1 LRWQSLRLPAAAYCN
16 NENEN
21 LSARRAQDSRRD
33 GRRYTM
39 KILGEYIKRGKN
51 TFVKLK
57 AASLYTQTEIE
68 IPVLIERSKLDGPT
82 LLVLGGIHGDEING
96 MEIVRRLIFDKKAK
110 PERGAIICIPIVNV
124 MAFLNLERKFAD
136 GRDLNRSFPGNKN
149 GSLAAQVAFT
159 ISKEIIPLADFV
171 IDLHTGGEDKFN
183 FPQIRFDLAH
193 PENFKLAEKFN
204 APITFQQNKAP
215 VGSLRN
221 VLNAKN
227 IPVIVFEGGKSREID
242 EDVVNIGVKG
252 VLKVID
258 YLGIRKQLGENLEQT
273 ETTFISESR
282 WVRAKYSGMF
292 QPLVKNGTEVVT
304 NQLLGYINGPF
315 AQFQKKVV
323 SPFSGFIICLNR
335 CPVVYKGDALFHIG
349 QKQENSK

>member
-1 LRWQSLRLPAAAYCN
+1 M
-16 NENEN
+16 
-21 LSARRAQDSRRD
+21 
-33 GRRYTM
+33 M

-82 LLVLGGIHGDEING
+82 LLLLGGIHGDEING
-96 MEIVRRLIFDKKAK
+96 MEIVRRLIFDQKTK
-110 PERGAIICIPIVNV
+110 PEHGTIICIPIVNV

-149 GSLAAQVAFT
+149 GSLAAQVAFS
-159 ISKEIIPLADFV
+159 ISHEIIPIVDYV
-171 IDLHTGGEDKFN
+171 VDLHTGGEDKFN
-183 FPQIRFDLAH
+183 FPQIRYDVAH
-193 PENFKLAEKFN
+193 PDNLKLAEKFN
-204 APITFQQNKAP
+204 APITFLQNKAP
-215 VGSLRN
+215 VGSLRR
-221 VLNAKN
+221 VLNGKN

-242 EDVVNIGVKG
+242 DDVVNTGVKG
-252 VLKVID
+252 VLNVMD
-258 YLGIRKQLGENLEQT
+258 YLKIRQSAAGNSKES

-282 WVRAKYSGMF
+282 WIRAKHSGMF
-292 QPLVKNGTEVVT
+292 QPMVKNVTGVVK

-323 SPFSGFIICLNR
+323 SPVSGFIICLNR
-335 CPVVYKGDALFHIG
+335 SPVVYKGDALFHIG
-349 QKQENSK
+349 QTQSSPNI